1 MDDSTHSRRTVLGV
15 TLAAAASL
23 ALIAAPGASAEK
35 LGGGSTTLALNN
47 GVAKALQSNGVK
59 VAPIAPAT
67 AGGKGIAFPITGG
80 DLSTGKK
87 VSGHIDHSGGLKFS
101 AGGTNVSLTDF
112 RVVVGKKSRL
122 VARVGKGKLTV
133 LSLDLSKAK
142 ITKKGQDTVVSGVG
156 ALLSKAAAGALNAA
170 FKTDLFAK
178 GLVLGKVTV
187 KAKPLVAALAATGQ
201 TTLVVD
207 PGAAAALGSLS
218 IVPSPI
224 APATAAPGG
233 LAFPITGGSLNTQ
246 TLAGQITHS
255 GGLRLTKGG
264 TVVDLTSFNIEI
276 DDAPDLTALLGGNRA
291 SILNL
296 DLSQAQPSVAG
307 KSVTVSGVKATL
319 TAAAASTL
327 NGAFATSAFTPGL
340 LLGTAT
346 VAATTK

>member
-1 MDDSTHSRRTVLGV
+1 MDGSTRSRRTVLGV

-35 LGGGSTTLALNN
+35 LGGGSTTLALNK

-87 VSGHIDHSGGLKFS
+87 VSGHIDHSGGLKLS

-122 VARVGKGKLTV
+122 VAKVGKGKLTV

-142 ITKKGQDTVVSGVG
+142 ITKKGEDTVVSGVG

-233 LAFPITGGSLNTQ
+233 LAFPITGGNVNTQ
-246 TLAGQITHS
+246 TFAGQITHS

-276 DDAPDLTALLGGNRA
+276 DDAPDLTALLGSNRA

-296 DLSQAQPSVAG
+296 DLSQAQPQVAG
-307 KSVTVSGVKATL
+307 KAITVTGVKATL
-319 TAAAASTL
+319 TAGAASAL
-327 NGAFATSAFTPGL
+327 NAAFATSAFTEGL
-340 LLGTAT
+340 VLGTAN
-346 VAATTK
+346 VAATSK